1 MKKILLFFI
10 TICISATSFGQV
22 GYMGKRFLI
31 NADAWGSPCWF
42 VANSNGNKGM
52 LKFNYF
58 LEPGIEFV
66 ISKKMSIGAT
76 YLNTRESKFPVGFY
90 AEGGQIEYMEF
101 KNNVLYHNTHY
112 DVYLDRKSYD
122 NTFKTHGMGIFYK
135 YYFSRKSFA
144 PMGYFVKAEL
154 NYFFYKYKTGEINFN
169 KYIELPNNY
178 WDFSYAFPDGQRG
191 INNVLYEKTT
201 GKGSVGGL
209 KLEIGRD
216 FLFFNRLR
224 LSTGIGFG
232 VTFGGYKTNPFNNNN
247 KYVFAFCADES
258 YKQNIVKPTEFING
272 QLLGTYW
279 FGLRMGIGFLAF

>member
-10 TICISATSFGQV
+10 TICISATLFGQV

-31 NADAWGSPCWF
+31 NADAWVSPCWF
-42 VANSNGNKGM
+42 VPNSNGNKGM

-76 YLNTRESKFPVGFY
+76 YLNTRESKFPVGIYADGYVEFPSKQYVINRQFY
-90 AEGGQIEYMEF
+90 IDG
-101 KNNVLYHNTHY
+101 KNYN
-112 DVYLDRKSYD
+112 
-122 NTFKTHGMGIFYK
+122 NTFKTHGIGLYYK

-144 PMGYFVKAEL
+144 PIGYFVKAEL
-154 NYFFYKYKTGEINFN
+154 NYFFYNYKVNKIDLN
-169 KYIELPNNY
+169 KYIPEDEVPDEHK
-178 WDFSYAFPDGQRG
+178 DFS
-191 INNVLYEKTT
+191 IVLYDGES
-201 GKGSVGGL
+201 GKGSVGGI

-232 VTFGGYKTNPFNNNN
+232 VTFGGYKASPFIGKN
-247 KYVFAFCADES
+247 KYVYTFNEEDDYS
-258 YKQNIVKPTEFING
+258 KQNIVKPTEFING
-272 QLLGTYW
+272 QILGTYW
-279 FGLRMGIGFLAF
+279 FGLRVGVGFLAF